1 MFLSYVDRLLNDDPK
16 ACFGQGYPNAE
27 KRAERIKDLSAS
39 VGEPWISFYSAEE
52 MQNVLAE
59 AGYRV
64 TQDLT
69 VEDLNALHFTPVGR
83 TLPENALFK
92 LEHFVVATKH

>member
-39 VGEPWISFYSAEE
+39 VGEPWISFYLAEE

-83 TLPENALFK
+83 TLPENALF
-92 LEHFVVATKH
+92 